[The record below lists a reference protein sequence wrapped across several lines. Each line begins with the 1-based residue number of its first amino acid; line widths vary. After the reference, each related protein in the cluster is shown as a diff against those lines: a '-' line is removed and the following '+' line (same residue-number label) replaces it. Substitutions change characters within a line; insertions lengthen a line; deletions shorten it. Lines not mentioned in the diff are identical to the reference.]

1 MVDQE
6 QFGKEK
12 PFFCEENFI
21 YPYNDCEDRSV
32 LLSCLIRNLLRL
44 KVVLLDYDDHMAV
57 AVNLPETIKGDHLI
71 INTEKYYVCDPTYI
85 GSTIGMSIPKYRTKP
100 VKVYVLEI

>member
-1 MVDQE
+1 
-6 QFGKEK
+6 
-12 PFFCEENFI
+12 
-21 YPYNDCEDRSV
+21 
-32 LLSCLIRNLLRL
+32 
-44 KVVLLDYDDHMAV
+44 MAV